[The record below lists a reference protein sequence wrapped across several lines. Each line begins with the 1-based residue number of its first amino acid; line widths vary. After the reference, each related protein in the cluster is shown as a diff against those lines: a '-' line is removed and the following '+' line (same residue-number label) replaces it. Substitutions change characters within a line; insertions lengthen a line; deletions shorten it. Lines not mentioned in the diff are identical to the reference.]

1 MPYTAGLKRD
11 RLSKHFFSI
20 NNRFCFFFHLRLAP
34 SQVFDQGLK
43 AISLSV
49 DLWLHYI
56 NHCKVVYEKDEEKM
70 RKQYERAID
79 ACGLEF
85 KLVITFILF
94 FYHLISTFLTMKNSF
109 INLDRTNYGKVT

>member
-1 MPYTAGLKRD
+1 MV
-11 RLSKHFFSI
+11 FM
-20 NNRFCFFFHLRLAP
+20 
-34 SQVFDQGLK
+34 QVFDQGLK

-70 RKQYERAID
+70 REQYERAIE

-85 KLVITFILF
+85 
-94 FYHLISTFLTMKNSF
+94 
-109 INLDRTNYGKVT
+109 R